1 MDPASFRSVISHLC
15 DNAIEASG
23 GKVALRVRHRALR
36 VEIEVAD
43 EGTGMTAEFIR
54 DKLFQPFGST
64 KSTGFGIGAF
74 QARELVRSAGGD
86 LIVVSRPGAGT
97 TVRVLLP
104 CRASAANNTV
114 LASAVEAKG

>member
-1 MDPASFRSVISHLC
+1 
-15 DNAIEASG
+15 
-23 GKVALRVRHRALR
+23 
-36 VEIEVAD
+36 
-43 EGTGMTAEFIR
+43 
-54 DKLFQPFGST
+54 
-64 KSTGFGIGAF
+64 
-74 QARELVRSAGGD
+74 LVRSAGGD